1 MCRSTTLVI
10 AVPLLALYAYTNA
23 MQRSFPPFP
32 LHDAFHSMCSTSMVS
47 SSART
52 TLVVSLVS
60 SVIPS
65 KLLRLLPVARSL
77 DPTTEAVACDRCT
90 PPVASTRKQN
100 VEAGS
105 RIAHD
110 VMARLLQLT

>member
-10 AVPLLALYAYTNA
+10 AVPLLVLYAYTNA

-32 LHDAFHSMCSTSMVS
+32 LHDAFHNMYSTSMVS
-47 SSART
+47 SSAST
-52 TLVVSLVS
+52 TESFVSP
-60 SVIPS
+60 VIPS
-65 KLLRLLPVARSL
+65 KFRLLPVARSL

-90 PPVASTRKQN
+90 PPVASTLKQN